1 LQTGFFFLNYVHPI
15 NLEEIMSDNPHIKKL
30 SDANFDA
37 EVKQQ
42 TLPVLVDFW
51 AAWCAPCR
59 AIAPHLEDLATKYAG
74 QAIIGKINVD
84 EEPNIPA
91 SLGIRAL
98 PTLLLFKNGQVVE
111 QMVGAV
117 SKDRIDALIKSH
129 L

>member
-1 LQTGFFFLNYVHPI
+1 
-15 NLEEIMSDNPHIKKL
+15 MSDNPHIKTL
-30 SDANFDA
+30 TDSNFDA

-42 TLPVLVDFW
+42 NVPVLVDFW

-59 AIAPHLEDLATKYAG
+59 AIAPHLEDLASKYNG
-74 QAIIGKINVD
+74 QAVVAKLNVD
-84 EEPNIPA
+84 EQPQTAGN
-91 SLGIRAL
+91 LGIRAL

-129 L
+129 I

>member
-1 LQTGFFFLNYVHPI
+1 
-15 NLEEIMSDNPHIKKL
+15 MSDNPHIKKL
-30 SDANFDA
+30 TDANFDA

-74 QAIIGKINVD
+74 QAIIGKLNVD
-84 EEPNIPA
+84 EEPNA
-91 SLGIRAL
+91 AGSLGIRAL